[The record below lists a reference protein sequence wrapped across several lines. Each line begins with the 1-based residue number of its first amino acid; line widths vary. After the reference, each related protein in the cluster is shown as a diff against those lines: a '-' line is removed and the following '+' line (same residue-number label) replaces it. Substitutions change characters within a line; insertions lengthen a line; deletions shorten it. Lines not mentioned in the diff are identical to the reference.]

1 MDSFY
6 VSLRASDTPLK
17 GYHQKLMNGRWGDID
32 WGAFRADDFSEA
44 AIELTAEDWGR
55 TLVSEYRSAAA
66 LAQFQSLLLLA
77 NQPMDA
83 VSCASRFVQ
92 DEIRHAQLAGDVL
105 GALGYQ
111 AEAEV
116 DEGGLFLSIS
126 PDQPFV
132 PQLFAW
138 TLGALCIGETV
149 SERVIRASFE
159 STGQPQIKEV
169 WRRIHSDEAFHAEFG
184 WQLAAIL
191 LPEVDAETL
200 ERIDEHLPAKLTQ
213 MEAACQGHTDPAAD
227 TPLSDEAIHLGN
239 LPAAG
244 HRAAFYE
251 AMETRLLPRLEAL
264 GFSTRRT
271 WRPWRAT
278 GA

>member
-1 MDSFY
+1 MDSFFI
-6 VSLRASDTPLK
+6 SLRASETPLK

-32 WGAFRADDFSEA
+32 WAAFRAEDFSEEA
-44 AIELTAEDWGR
+44 VELTAQDWGR

-105 GALGYQ
+105 AALGYR
-111 AEAEV
+111 ADV
-116 DEGGLFLSIS
+116 DIDDGGLFLSIA
-126 PDQPFV
+126 PDRPFAS
-132 PQLFAW
+132 QLFAW
-138 TLGALCIGETV
+138 TLGALCVGETV

-184 WQLAAIL
+184 WNLATIL
-191 LPEVDAETL
+191 LPQVDDETL
-200 ERIDEHLPAKLTQ
+200 AGIDEALPAKLSQ
-213 MEAACQGHTDPAAD
+213 MEGACFGHSDPADDA
-227 TPLSDEAIHLGN
+227 PLSDEAIYLGN
-239 LPAAG
+239 LPPAG

-251 AMETRLLPRLEAL
+251 AADKKLLPKLEAL
-264 GFSTRRT
+264 GFSTRRK
-271 WRPWRAT
+271 WRPWRAED
-278 GA
+278 A